1 MLVSAQTAGRRGKT
15 SFSPKLPSRSRLWSI
30 LFEHLHQINSN
41 RIQNFHHDTLNFVV
55 TPLLSIPLTF
65 IFEIILKVYLERFCL
80 RGDVAK
86 EHRKYHI

>member
-15 SFSPKLPSRSRLWSI
+15 SVSPKLPSRSRLWSI

-65 IFEIILKVYLERFCL
+65 ISEIILKVYLERFCL

>member
-1 MLVSAQTAGRRGKT
+1 M
-15 SFSPKLPSRSRLWSI
+15 
-30 LFEHLHQINSN
+30 NS
-41 RIQNFHHDTLNFVV
+41 HDTLNFVV

>member
-1 MLVSAQTAGRRGKT
+1 MLVSAQTAGRRGQT
-15 SFSPKLPSRSRLWSI
+15 SVSPKLPSRSRLWSI

-65 IFEIILKVYLERFCL
+65 ISEIILKVYLERFCL